1 MGRSKGEQ
9 IRMNATPEQKQ
20 MIDYIIR
27 RIRKPGVTIDE
38 NTPLFSS
45 GLVDSLALADV
56 LAKLEDVTQRRIPP
70 GMVQP
75 KDLETV
81 TIMFATAQR
90 VGKPRK

>member
-1 MGRSKGEQ
+1 MTANEGQ
-9 IRMNATPEQKQ
+9 EQKQ

-27 RIRKPGVTIDE
+27 RIRKPGVKIDE

-45 GLVDSLALADV
+45 GLVDSLALADL
-56 LAKLEDVTQRRIPP
+56 LAKLEDLTHTRIPP

>member
-1 MGRSKGEQ
+1 MME
-9 IRMNATPEQKQ
+9 NAIPEQKQ

-27 RIRKPGVTIDE
+27 RIRKPGVKIDE

-45 GLVDSLALADV
+45 GLIDSLALADV
-56 LAKLEDVTQRRIPP
+56 LAKLEDLSHTRIPP